1 MFNHNPWQNLD
12 DENDAQYN
20 DNGNGP
26 RLSRHSYRSPDG
38 RITLTRTTITS
49 GMPGGRRRSMGSPE
63 SLANPD
69 PFRQTIGSI
78 FQEIT
83 GAYGPRGRGAFT
95 PDREDPW
102 GEENWGSPRD
112 NYNSNAENRGE
123 FGGGNFL
130 RPPGLFPRDTNG
142 RQPANLPLTN
152 LNEYVLKI
160 PKFL

>member
-1 MFNHNPWQNLD
+1 
-12 DENDAQYN
+12 
-20 DNGNGP
+20 
-26 RLSRHSYRSPDG
+26 
-38 RITLTRTTITS
+38 
-49 GMPGGRRRSMGSPE
+49 MGSPE

-123 FGGGNFL
+123 FDGGNFL

-160 PKFL
+160 PKFLLP